1 MAFGENGPRKK
12 TAFEKLTLVVVILMV
27 LVTVGGLIATA
38 IWVQLFKRTLK
49 RRFFFYA
56 LTHQTLKQFLQ

>member
-12 TAFEKLTLVVVILMV
+12 TGFEKLTLVVVILMV

-38 IWVQLFKRTLK
+38 IGSII
-49 RRFFFYA
+49 
-56 LTHQTLKQFLQ
+56 

>member
-1 MAFGENGPRKK
+1 MAFGENGSRKK

-38 IWVQLFKRTLK
+38 IGSII
-49 RRFFFYA
+49 
-56 LTHQTLKQFLQ
+56 

>member
-12 TAFEKLTLVVVILMV
+12 TAFEKLTLFVVILMV

-38 IWVQLFKRTLK
+38 IASIL
-49 RRFFFYA
+49 
-56 LTHQTLKQFLQ
+56 

>member
-1 MAFGENGPRKK
+1 MAFGENVPRKK

-38 IWVQLFKRTLK
+38 IGSII
-49 RRFFFYA
+49 
-56 LTHQTLKQFLQ
+56 

>member
-12 TAFEKLTLVVVILMV
+12 TAFEKMTLVVVILMV

-38 IWVQLFKRTLK
+38 IGSIIERTLK
-49 RRFFFYA
+49 RRFFM
-56 LTHQTLKQFLQ
+56 L

>member
-1 MAFGENGPRKK
+1 MAFGENGSRKK

-38 IWVQLFKRTLK
+38 VGSLM
-49 RRFFFYA
+49 
-56 LTHQTLKQFLQ
+56 